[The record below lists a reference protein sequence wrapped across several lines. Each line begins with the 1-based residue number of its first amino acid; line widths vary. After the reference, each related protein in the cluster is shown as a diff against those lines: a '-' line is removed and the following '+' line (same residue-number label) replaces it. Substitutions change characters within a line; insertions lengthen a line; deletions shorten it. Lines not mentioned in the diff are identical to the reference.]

1 MLFIIATYAMAFLYE
16 AYNSFLVTVVDLHG
30 FGDQFKPTINC
41 IKFFEEVI
49 NFIAS
54 VFAHSDLQYDTG
66 YGEQMVRV
74 GVASTEAI

>member
-1 MLFIIATYAMAFLYE
+1 MKH
-16 AYNSFLVTVVDLHG
+16 NSFLVTVVDLHG
-30 FGDQFKPTINC
+30 LGDQFKPTINC

-74 GVASTEAI
+74 GVRCSINRSYLTTHVLLSHL